1 MFAGLFSQ
9 DLMKAS
15 AYRYANIQS
24 RLDKPGSI
32 SLLIADRTTNRKLV
46 HYKDYVNRW
55 KARFPV
61 WLFQLFS
68 IGAIYFLHKYDRKN
82 VSGPDRDVL

>member
-32 SLLIADRTTNRKLV
+32 SLLIADRTTNRKLI
-46 HYKDYVNRW
+46 HYQDYVKRW

-61 WLFQLFS
+61 WIF
-68 IGAIYFLHKYDRKN
+68 
-82 VSGPDRDVL
+82 